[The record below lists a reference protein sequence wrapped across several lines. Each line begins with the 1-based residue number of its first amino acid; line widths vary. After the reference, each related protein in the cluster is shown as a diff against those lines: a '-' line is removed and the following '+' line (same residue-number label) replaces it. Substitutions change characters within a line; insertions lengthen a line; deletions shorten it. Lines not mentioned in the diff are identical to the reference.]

1 MTTLTQMREA
11 ADLLP
16 ADSPVRKALIWADM
30 ELGDRYDQI
39 CELQEEIK
47 DLSDKN
53 ALLAGALNSAK
64 HDLDAVTK
72 GIHSALWLPELPPV
86 DHAPFINCLAAQ
98 GFEPYAKGK
107 AKRKP
112 KVVTT

>member
-1 MTTLTQMREA
+1 MREA

-39 CELQEEIK
+39 CELEEEIK

-64 HDLDAVTK
+64 CDLKRVTEC
-72 GIHSALWLPELPPV
+72 IHNALWLPELPPV
-86 DHAPFINCLAAQ
+86 DHAPFINCMAAH
-98 GFEPYAKGK
+98 GVEPYAK

>member
-11 ADLLP
+11 A
-16 ADSPVRKALIWADM
+16 
-30 ELGDRYDQI
+30 
-39 CELQEEIK
+39 
-47 DLSDKN
+47 
-53 ALLAGALNSAK
+53 ALL
-64 HDLDAVTK
+64 
-72 GIHSALWLPELPPV
+72 

>member
-1 MTTLTQMREA
+1 
-11 ADLLP
+11 
-16 ADSPVRKALIWADM
+16 
-30 ELGDRYDQI
+30 
-39 CELQEEIK
+39 
-47 DLSDKN
+47 
-53 ALLAGALNSAK
+53 
-64 HDLDAVTK
+64 
-72 GIHSALWLPELPPV
+72 LPELPPV